1 MDNSNTKSHTTP
13 QTSIPVDL
21 DLPFEPFLSD
31 LLKDEPEKD
40 AVCTLDL
47 QEDLPDSD
55 HKTAAMALGTALITK
70 EFSEFEK
77 LLDEEVSLALYDDRT
92 IRGKDAVASYWRN
105 FLAKENDRNKDVDYQ
120 NAFIKK
126 LSTPLARCVYSAL
139 TLHGYKAIEYNF
151 HYQHYKNY
159 DKN

>member
-13 QTSIPVDL
+13 QTSILVDL

-31 LLKDEPEKD
+31 MLKDEPEKD

-70 EFSEFEK
+70 NFSEFEK
-77 LLDEEVSLALYDDRT
+77 LLDEEVSLVLYDDRT
-92 IRGKDAVASYWRN
+92 IRGKDAVASYWRI
-105 FLAKENDRNKDVDYQ
+105 FLASLPRMV
-120 NAFIKK
+120 
-126 LSTPLARCVYSAL
+126 LSS
-139 TLHGYKAIEYNF
+139 
-151 HYQHYKNY
+151 
-159 DKN
+159 